1 LRLWADVLS
10 AYQAQFRLGFTENS
24 DCYVP
29 LIASFAEASTA
40 SARLWRGDSER
51 EFDRIL
57 AALGAQESRSHH
69 KERVHVHENVTI
81 LGIPIGSRGS
91 MFDYEVR
98 VFREDL
104 ARAKAAIA

>member
-1 LRLWADVLS
+1 MCCPL
-10 AYQAQFRLGFTENS
+10 YQAQFRLGFTESS
-24 DCYVP
+24 DFHVP
-29 LIASFAEASTA
+29 LVASSAEVLRSVRAFGGETAKANSIASWQ
-40 SARLWRGDSER
+40 R
-51 EFDRIL
+51 
-57 AALGAQESRSHH
+57 LGAQESRSHH